1 MIAFV
6 FLMTMMM
13 MMVIATCVCTWESTL
28 WIDICI
34 YSRPPTLHTSPLQR
48 DRAFI
53 YSILS
58 HPHIHFRE
66 VGLHKQ
72 RQYGKPIAFYVNI
85 AWRTGANMLHISR
98 WRKIYS
104 IYEKCRSRWRM
115 TYGEW
120 CAVWWTPK
128 LTQLIEY
135 KSMLDARRHNRQPL
149 SDMLVTPITPQF
161 SHWIHTNRERISCV
175 IDLWDVCVSVRI
187 FSHKLRVGGGVC
199 TENSYD
205 EC

>member
-1 MIAFV
+1 MNTTAVMIAFV

-72 RQYGKPIAFYVNI
+72 RQYGKPIAFYVHCVTHRGEHASHFPMAEDLLYI
-85 AWRTGANMLHISR
+85 REMS
-98 WRKIYS
+98 
-104 IYEKCRSRWRM
+104 EQM
-115 TYGEW
+115 TNDIW
-120 CAVWWTPK
+120 
-128 LTQLIEY
+128 
-135 KSMLDARRHNRQPL
+135 
-149 SDMLVTPITPQF
+149 
-161 SHWIHTNRERISCV
+161 
-175 IDLWDVCVSVRI
+175 
-187 FSHKLRVGGGVC
+187 
-199 TENSYD
+199 
-205 EC
+205 